1 MKLMLCFCLFAFTI
15 QANPIKSFSR
25 NFHSLK
31 KYYKNSNS
39 LFAKLVEYKKRNGF
53 WDSYNLH
60 DENSWQNPEVI
71 YNTALFMYEE
81 NEFELSKEFLL
92 KAAESNHAKSLY
104 MLGVIYQEQKG
115 LTKEELK
122 ESDIIAH
129 KYFNAAFHSGYWPL
143 SCYDGIEFIKK
154 Q

>member
-1 MKLMLCFCLFAFTI
+1 
-15 QANPIKSFSR
+15 
-25 NFHSLK
+25 
-31 KYYKNSNS
+31 
-39 LFAKLVEYKKRNGF
+39 
-53 WDSYNLH
+53 
-60 DENSWQNPEVI
+60 
-71 YNTALFMYEE
+71 MYEE

-104 MLGVIYQEQKG
+104 MLGIIYQEQKG

-143 SCYDGIEFIKK
+143 SCYDGIEFVKKVSEYDLSLAKYKDDFIIKENYTEK
-154 Q
+154 DLRGVKTCLLKYKE